1 MKKSIRFVLV
11 LGCGVLAFG
20 QNPGTFSA
28 AGKMTVARDE
38 AGGGGAYT
46 ATLLAN
52 GKVLIA
58 GGGNLS
64 DRSTAELFDPRTGAF
79 TRTGDMIFPHS
90 YHSATLLP
98 DGRVLIAGGPC
109 RCVGLPLVATAELYD
124 PDTETF
130 SATGDMMN
138 PVSNTA
144 VLLGN
149 GRVLI
154 AEDGESGTP
163 RVPAELYDPAAGTFS
178 PTGDQVGGSG
188 HHQAA
193 LLPDGRVL
201 LAICCTS
208 EQIYDP
214 ATGTFGYTDKMSGI
228 YADDFAM
235 ASLPNGRVLVQGGF
249 LEELNLASANADLYD
264 PSQGLFNPAGQ
275 MTMARYYHS
284 ATVLGDGTVLI
295 AGGFGNPIS
304 NFRATASTA
313 EIYDPASGTF
323 SRTGDLTMARNGHTA
338 TLLLDGTVLITGGD
352 GVGTAEIYYP
362 ATPVSA
368 PRLFPVP
375 GDAQGQGAIWH
386 AETGDIASPSHPAAP
401 GEVLS
406 LYTTNLVTDGVM
418 PPQVALGSRLA
429 QVLYF
434 GPTPEYPGYFQVN
447 FRVPVG
453 ITPVSSLPVRLTYL
467 GRPSNQVTIAVR

>member
-28 AGKMTVARDE
+28 AGKMTVARDG

-58 GGGNLS
+58 GGFNQSTL
-64 DRSTAELFDPRTGAF
+64 RSAELYDPRTGAF
-79 TRTGDMIFPHS
+79 TRTGDMIFPRS

-98 DGRVLIAGGPC
+98 DGRVLIAGGTG
-109 RCVGLPLVATAELYD
+109 RYVSSPLVATAELYD

-130 SATGDMMN
+130 SATGDMISG
-138 PVSNTA
+138 VSNTA
-144 VLLGN
+144 ILLASGKVLVADDAL
-149 GRVLI
+149 
-154 AEDGESGTP
+154 T
-163 RVPAELYDPAAGTFS
+163 AELYDPAAGTFS
-178 PTGDQVGGSG
+178 PTGDQVISG
-188 HHQAA
+188 YHQAA

-201 LAICCTS
+201 LAACCRN
-208 EQIYDP
+208 EEIYDP
-214 ATGTFGYTDKMSGI
+214 ATGTFGFTDKMGGI
-228 YADDFAM
+228 YQDGFSM

-323 SRTGDLTMARNGHTA
+323 SRTGDLTTARNGHAA
-338 TLLLDGTVLITGGD
+338 TLLLDGMVLITGGD

-406 LYTTNLVTDGVM
+406 MYTTNLVTDGVM
-418 PPQVALGSRLA
+418 PPQVALGGRLA

-453 ITPVSSLPVRLTYL
+453 ITPGSSQPVRIIYL
-467 GRPSNQVTIAVR
+467 GRPSNKVTIAVR